1 MEKDSVMA
9 QDSHGTINI
18 AKTILLAEDDATLRE
33 PLRRILER
41 AGFSVLVA
49 KDGQEALRIASEYPD
64 RIDLLVADVRMP
76 GMTGPD
82 LATTLRHS
90 RPDLRMLFISA
101 RPQRMLTLEK
111 GWNVVHK
118 PFTMQAFLDS
128 VHEILRLRL
137 SQAFRADH
145 QGR

>member
-1 MEKDSVMA
+1 MA
-9 QDSHGTINI
+9 QESHSIINT

-41 AGFSVLVA
+41 AGFSVLMA
-49 KDGQEALRIASEYPD
+49 KDGPEALRIASEYPD
-64 RIDLLVADVRMP
+64 RIDLLVSRVWMP

-82 LATTLRHS
+82 LATALRQS
-90 RPDLRMLFISA
+90 RHDLRTLFISA
-101 RPQRMLTLEK
+101 TPQRMLTLEK

-118 PFTMQAFLDS
+118 PFTMQALLDS

-137 SQAFRADH
+137 PQGFRADH
-145 QGR
+145 QGK